1 MIFFESNSI
10 EILAILAFGFFG
22 SLGHCIG
29 MCGGFIISYTSSKI
43 DPNSSKTAQALGHSF
58 YNIGRIFSYT
68 ILGALFGYFGSLW
81 DATPFMRMIMFGFAG
96 FFMILMG
103 LSLSGYI
110 KFSSYLEYPI
120 AQTTWF
126 KKIFLSQ
133 LNSNSKRSFFTLGAL
148 NGLLPCG
155 LVYTM
160 LISAIATKSLFLG
173 ALILF
178 LFGLSTIPTLFSF
191 GFLYGF
197 ISKNNFR
204 HIMLR
209 ISSLIIIVFGFWTLY
224 KSYSNFELYKAPLNS
239 NVIQMKCG
247 SGKCGVS
254 SCH

>member
-1 MIFFESNSI
+1 MTFFDSNSI

-43 DPNSSKTAQALGHSF
+43 DSNSSKNSQALGHTF
-58 YNIGRIFSYT
+58 YNIGRITSYT

-96 FFMILMG
+96 LFMILMG

-110 KFSSYLEYPI
+110 KFSTYLEYPI
-120 AQTTWF
+120 AQKPWF

-133 LNSNSKRSFFTLGAL
+133 LNSNSKVSFFTLGAL

-173 ALILF
+173 AFILF

-191 GFLYGF
+191 GFLFGLV
-197 ISKNNFR
+197 SKNKFR

-209 ISSLIIIVFGFWTLY
+209 LSSLLIILFGAWTLY
-224 KSYSNFELYKAPLNS
+224 KSYSNFISYTNTS
-239 NVIQMKCG
+239 NTPMMKMKCS